1 LIRQSFSLQKMWR
14 QVAGQVEA
22 APLSFTPDNKFCQ
35 ALAAARRRPERTN
48 GLTVRLPF
56 RRYSSLAWR
65 HCRSAADLLRE
76 HGLPVIDGPSR
87 RRTADRLPALPIYFR
102 DPDGSL
108 LELMAANG
116 TAAA

>member
-1 LIRQSFSLQKMWR
+1 MPAPFGLCSRREEPGTSDRGGRRAAQHPPGSKGVEL
-14 QVAGQVEA
+14 VAGHPTVGGA
-22 APLSFTPDNKFCQ
+22 DFCLSWS
-35 ALAAARRRPERTN
+35 E
-48 GLTVRLPF
+48 
-56 RRYSSLAWR
+56 SIE
-65 HCRSAADLLRE
+65 SAADLLRE